1 MNAPLKLYFSPGAC
15 SLASHIALH
24 EAGLEFTTEKVDLAA
39 KKTEAGADFNA
50 INPKGYVPALAI
62 GDDVLTE
69 GTAVMQFIADKA
81 PNKNLAPAAGS
92 VERYRLQ
99 EWLGFI
105 NSEVHKPL
113 GALFAK
119 PSDDVR
125 NATVERILKRLAYID
140 GKLAGQDF
148 LLGNTFTVVD
158 GYLFTVLGW
167 TKFVGVDISAYP
179 NVGAF
184 LGRVAGRPAVQA
196 ALKAEGLLS

>member
-15 SLASHIALH
+15 SLALL

-39 KKTEAGADFNA
+39 KKTEAGTDFNT

-62 GDDVLTE
+62 GDDILTE
-69 GTAVMQFIADKA
+69 VTAVMQFIADQA
-81 PNKNLAPAAGS
+81 PTKNLAAAAGS
-92 VERYRLQ
+92 VDRYRLQ

-113 GALFAK
+113 GGLFGK
-119 PSDDVR
+119 PSEELR
-125 NATVERILKRLAYID
+125 NSTVERVLKRVAYID
-140 GKLAGQDF
+140 GKLAGRDF
-148 LLGNTFTVVD
+148 LVGDAFTVVD

-184 LGRVAGRPAVQA
+184 LGRVAGRAAVQA